1 MKLKTSH
8 PFLQNLFYKF
18 FIILALISFTEGASS
33 QDNKSTPGLI
43 ESFERLSEL
52 SKEQFQKN
60 KSRVQSQVNILTD
73 IAGLP
78 DVKLDPEF
86 LKNLIIN
93 SDERFL
99 LLSNKDE
106 CRFFSTLETNL
117 LKTSDGNSDT
127 IIVNFKNSKNEIV
140 AAAIPRQDFF
150 EQIYKKKCLNNREF
164 SVLFSEANVQKTID
178 GIKFTVPKNK
188 NECQAI
194 HKEWIDN
201 SYTPYLCRI
210 QQIIKRSPIKSQSD
224 FYTERVPLMKRTYL
238 DNLCGSLS
246 TPELFC
252 ESYLK
257 SDVWNKAVNSEIPA
271 YKMNYKCQNLMNKTD
286 SLTNI
291 DIRNCA
297 AKLAT
302 DNQFCE
308 TRGNKN
314 FSSNFPLQNC
324 NNISIALNNAKLVTD
339 YHDCPGAIDNEAL
352 TNVHRIVN
360 HFSPRKIVSSRE
372 TCSGETNYTFAR
384 LNLDLKH
391 LAGWPLKVC
400 YLNRIDNKE
409 ACTSYIPG
417 SRPDEPLSEDQV
429 IAKILYLQKGAPAKT
444 TCRIVDSK
452 TYNPLRSDFKF
463 GCFIVYNADN
473 CTTLSCDKKV
483 VWDEKHQE
491 DIKFIGKPVF
501 DYFPTA
507 FMNERYAF
515 INMIN
520 EVHGTQER
528 TIKNFTDL
536 AFQIEKIANSIVHGI
551 GCVEDLLPE
560 TFYRAAINQCHPM
573 PFIIDGV
580 VRKSNENLLVI
591 RLAIEDVHTPRLIQW
606 SNIFNSVSAYQ
617 ELHPLNTWTL
627 YGIKK

>member
-1 MKLKTSH
+1 MGLVSLSVKA
-8 PFLQNLFYKF
+8 Y
-18 FIILALISFTEGASS
+18 S
-33 QDNKSTPGLI
+33 QSENAPPGLI

-52 SKEQFQKN
+52 SKDQFQKN
-60 KSRVQSQVNILTD
+60 KLRVQSQLNVITD
-73 IAGLP
+73 LGQLSDI
-78 DVKLDPEF
+78 KLDPDF

-106 CRFFSTLETNL
+106 CRFLSTLETNL
-117 LKTSDGNSDT
+117 LKTSDGNTDT
-127 IIVNFKNSKNEIV
+127 IVINFRNVENKTMV
-140 AAAIPRQDFF
+140 AAVPRQDFF
-150 EQIYKKKCLNNREF
+150 EQIYKKKCLNNREY
-164 SVLFSEANVQKTID
+164 SVLFSEANAQKTIE

-188 NECQAI
+188 NECYAI
-194 HKEWIDN
+194 HKEWFDN

-210 QQIIKRSPIKSQSD
+210 QQIIKRSVVKSQSD
-224 FYTERVPLMKRTYL
+224 YYTERVPLMKRIYL

-257 SDVWNKAVNSEIPA
+257 NDVWNKAINSEVPS
-271 YKMNYKCQNLMNKTD
+271 YKMNYKCQNLLNKNEP
-286 SLTNI
+286 LTTV
-291 DIRNCA
+291 DIKNCA

-314 FSSNFPLQNC
+314 FSSNFPLQSC
-324 NNISIALNNAKLVTD
+324 NNISLALNNSKLVTD
-339 YHDCPGAIDNEAL
+339 YHDCPGLIDNEAL
-352 TNVHRIVN
+352 TNVHRIIN
-360 HFSPRKIVSSRE
+360 HFAPRKIVSAKE
-372 TCSGETNYTFAR
+372 TCSGETNYSFAR

-391 LAGWPLKVC
+391 LVGWPLKIC

-409 ACTSYIPG
+409 ACTTYIPG
-417 SRPDEPLSEDQV
+417 SRLAEPLSEDQV
-429 IAKILYLQKGAPAKT
+429 VAKILYSQKGAPAKT
-444 TCRIVDSK
+444 TCKIVDSK
-452 TYNPLRSDFKF
+452 TYNPLRTDFKY

-473 CTTLSCDKKV
+473 CTTFSCDKKV
-483 VWDEKHQE
+483 IWEEKHQD
-491 DIKFIGKPVF
+491 DIKFKGIPVF

-520 EVHGTQER
+520 EVYGTQER
-528 TIKNFTDL
+528 TIKNFTEL
-536 AFQIEKIANSIVHGI
+536 AFHIEKTPNTIVHGI
-551 GCVEDLLPE
+551 GCIEDLLPE
-560 TFYRAAINQCHPM
+560 NYSRSAINQCHPM

-580 VRKSNENLLVI
+580 VRKSSNNMLVI
-591 RLAIEDVHTPRLIQW
+591 RLAIEDLHSPRLMLW